1 MTRSDYKSP
10 SAEWHD
16 YYKQFPNLSSD
27 AIRDG
32 CHPQIMLQAE
42 PASKAIVLTHGLR
55 DSPYFMAAIG
65 RYFHTQLGYD
75 VYLPLLQGHGL
86 KEPAGMEKV
95 SQAVWK
101 ENVNFAIECASQRSE
116 TVSVGGLSTG
126 GLLSFLMGA
135 TDKKINGAVY
145 LFAAALDLKGGG
157 PFDVVGEL
165 KEWAMR
171 LSFIDEIADFNKP
184 LISDDPYRYSHVDMD
199 GAHELG
205 KLIEEGEDYLET
217 LGPNNLYPK
226 PVFAAHWEGDERAD
240 IAGIEALRCVADPAR
255 FEFFRMGKD
264 EKVTH
269 PSLVLDGPIEKNGVV
284 YEEKNPR
291 FDEMMAAVAAFEK
304 KSGC

>member
-1 MTRSDYKSP
+1 MTQSTYQFP

-16 YYKQFPNLSSD
+16 YYKRFSNLSSD

-32 CHPQIMLQAE
+32 CHPQIMLQSK
-42 PASKAIVLTHGLR
+42 PASKAIVLAHGLR
-55 DSPYFMAAIG
+55 DSPYFMSAIG
-65 RYFHTQLGYD
+65 RAFFEKLGYD

-95 SQAVWK
+95 SHIVWK
-101 ENVNFAIECASQRSE
+101 ENVSFAIEYASQRSE

-135 TDKKINGAVY
+135 TDKRVNGAVY

-171 LSFIDEIADFNKP
+171 LAFIDEIADFNKP

-205 KLIEEGEDYLET
+205 KLIEEGEDLLET
-217 LGPNNLYPK
+217 FGPKNLYPK
-226 PVFAAHWEGDERAD
+226 PVFAAHWEGDGRAD
-240 IAGIEALRCVADPAR
+240 IAGIEALQCVADPER
-255 FEFFRMGKD
+255 FSFFRMA
-264 EKVTH
+264 EAENVTH
-269 PSLVLDGPIEKNGVV
+269 PNIVLDAPIEKNGVV

-291 FDEMMAAVAAFEK
+291 FDDMMTVLADFEMKF
-304 KSGC
+304 G